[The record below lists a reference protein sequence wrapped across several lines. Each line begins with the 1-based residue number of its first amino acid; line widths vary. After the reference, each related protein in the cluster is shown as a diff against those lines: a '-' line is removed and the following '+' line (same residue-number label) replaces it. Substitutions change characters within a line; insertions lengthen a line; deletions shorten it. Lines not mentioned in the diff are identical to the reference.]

1 MTTRSIHDTIK
12 FTQELVPQTLA
23 DAASPVGLQT
33 GDIDMQG
40 FDSLMLGVQFG
51 DIDEMGTSP
60 VGIAHVAILV
70 EHAADDGTGSADTYA
85 AVADTDLDGV
95 TQTAGVVGN
104 PQTDVNEF
112 TFGYIG
118 SRRFVRVTLIP
129 NGLPNGGPVAIASIK
144 GHAHLTPVAN
154 V

>member
-1 MTTRSIHDTIK
+1 MATRSIHDTHK
-12 FTQELVPQTLA
+12 FTQELVPQTLN
-23 DAASPVGLQT
+23 DAASPTGLQT

-40 FDSLMLGVQFG
+40 FDSLMIGVQFG

-70 EHAADDGTGSADTYA
+70 EHAPDDGTGSAGTYV

-95 TQTAGVVGN
+95 SITSTFVGT
-104 PQTDVNEF
+104 PQTDANEF
-112 TFGYIG
+112 TFGYLG
-118 SRRFVRVTLIP
+118 KNRFVRVTLIP
-129 NGLPNGGPVAIASIK
+129 NGLPNGGPVAIASVK